1 MDFRSWVDEY
11 FSNSSVD
18 LEILRKAFNALV
30 SDAKK
35 IDNLDSLTDEN
46 E

>member
-1 MDFRSWVDEY
+1 MDFKSWVDDY
-11 FSNSSVD
+11 FANSSVD

-30 SDAKK
+30 SKDRQ
-35 IDNLDSLTDEN
+35 IDSLDDFSNN